1 MHYSDKELKKYA
13 LKLTTFGRQGK
24 LKALVIILLGV
35 LAGVWLVSW
44 GRDFVKKR
52 KMMWELE
59 VKKIKIEV
67 LNATNING
75 LAERVAKLLRRKGF
89 DVIRYDTAKE
99 KIEHTVIVERKETNL
114 KHAKFVKEVLKQGE
128 VSFEP
133 DVLGFLEVTI
143 VLGKD
148 FNLKKIEK

>member
-1 MHYSDKELKKYA
+1 MQYSDKELKKYA
-13 LKLTTFGRQGK
+13 LKLTTFGKQGK
-24 LKALVIILLGV
+24 LKVLVIILLGV

-44 GRDFVKKR
+44 GENFIEKRRTMWKLEAKK
-52 KMMWELE
+52 M
-59 VKKIKIEV
+59 KIEV

-75 LAERVAKLLRRKGF
+75 LAERVAKFLRKKGF

-99 KIEHTVIVERKETNL
+99 KIKYTVIIERKDTNL
-114 KHAKFVKEVLKQGE
+114 KHATFVREVLKQGE

-148 FNLKKIEK
+148 FNLKKIKK